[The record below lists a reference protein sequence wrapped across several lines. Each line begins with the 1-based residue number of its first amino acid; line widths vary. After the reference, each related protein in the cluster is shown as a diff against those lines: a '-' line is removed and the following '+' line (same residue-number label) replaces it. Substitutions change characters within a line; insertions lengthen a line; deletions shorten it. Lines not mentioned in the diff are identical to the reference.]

1 MPYAIFLLLAV
12 LGSILLPLD
21 ARADKRVALVVG
33 NSAYQHTPAL
43 KNPGNDAVDMIA
55 SLKALN
61 FRVIEGVDV
70 DKTSLETRI
79 REFSRALVG
88 ADLGLFFYSGHG
100 IQVNGQ
106 NYIVPVDAKL
116 EDGAALNFELVR
128 LEFVQQIMEQATR
141 TNVIFLDACRDN
153 PLVRNLARALG
164 TRSAQVGH
172 GLAVME
178 SGSGTLI
185 SFSTQPG
192 NVALDGTGRNS
203 PYAGALA
210 KQIRSQGDDLSSI
223 LINVRNEVMAAT
235 KERQVPWDHSALR
248 AKLYFTPSVTAPLS
262 SENFDRQAE
271 LVFWNA
277 VKDSKSQ
284 IILQT
289 YLDRFPAGTFAG
301 LARAMIE
308 EMAKE
313 DSTRTSLAQREE
325 ELKRAEQAK
334 RAEET
339 RKAEEARR
347 SEEQRLASLK
357 TANDAL
363 QSQAAIEQTGK
374 RATDLAQGIRRELSR
389 VGCDPG
395 SAEAGWN
402 ATTREALR
410 EFVRIT
416 KLDVPTDSPTQ
427 EALLVLNAQRGRVC
441 PLKCASG
448 ESEVNGRCV
457 AKAAPPK
464 ERAPQAARQ
473 RPSEPREGGERSS
486 SGSQVGA
493 CPSLQGIAKELRAI
507 TGC

>member
-1 MPYAIFLLLAV
+1 
-12 LGSILLPLD
+12 
-21 ARADKRVALVVG
+21 
-33 NSAYQHTPAL
+33 
-43 KNPGNDAVDMIA
+43 
-55 SLKALN
+55 
-61 FRVIEGVDV
+61 
-70 DKTSLETRI
+70 
-79 REFSRALVG
+79 
-88 ADLGLFFYSGHG
+88 
-100 IQVNGQ
+100 
-106 NYIVPVDAKL
+106 
-116 EDGAALNFELVR
+116 
-128 LEFVQQIMEQATR
+128 
-141 TNVIFLDACRDN
+141 
-153 PLVRNLARALG
+153 
-164 TRSAQVGH
+164 
-172 GLAVME
+172 
-178 SGSGTLI
+178 
-185 SFSTQPG
+185 
-192 NVALDGTGRNS
+192 
-203 PYAGALA
+203 
-210 KQIRSQGDDLSSI
+210 
-223 LINVRNEVMAAT
+223 
-235 KERQVPWDHSALR
+235 VPWDHSALR

-289 YLDRFPAGTFAG
+289 YLDRFPSGTFAG

-308 EMAKE
+308 QLAQE
-313 DSTRTSLAQREE
+313 DSTRISLAQREE

-334 RAEET
+334 RAEEAA
-339 RKAEEARR
+339 RKTDEAKR

-357 TANDAL
+357 IANDAL
-363 QSQAAIEQTGK
+363 QTQAAIEQATK

-395 SAEAGWN
+395 TADAGWD

-427 EALLVLNAQRGRVC
+427 EALLVLNAQRNRVC

-457 AKAAPPK
+457 VKAAPPK

-473 RPSEPREGGERSS
+473 RPKSESGESGEGSS

-493 CPSLQGIAKELRAI
+493 CPSLKGIARELRAI